1 MKVQKKSFRW
11 TSLAR
16 VIVIIFSLEGMDQN
30 DQRQKLIDAWRLNN
44 YRILT
49 IPSLGLTGVCLD
61 DDGIAFDSSGNYL
74 IQKYKNTYQVINVRN
89 GECSRCNEINGYT
102 LDKMVYGDAQK
113 CTKTLSSQL
122 PDKMYYRCWF
132 IPGVQNILAASVYS
146 SHFGSYQDCYSIAF
160 GLLAGR
166 CGAIVSKNGVCESQD
181 IITLFDTEQA
191 LPFAFVP
198 MENALVGNNKSIV
211 INEKGDIIAALLT
224 DHTIALISPYKPLV
238 VKQRGCDV
246 FMRYV

>member
-1 MKVQKKSFRW
+1 MLTSFAGVLVLSFW
-11 TSLAR
+11 
-16 VIVIIFSLEGMDQN
+16 VEGMDQN
-30 DQRQKLIDAWRLNN
+30 DQRQKLIDAWRLNH

-49 IPSLGLTGVCLD
+49 VPSLGPTGVSFND
-61 DDGIAFDSSGNYL
+61 DVIAFDDSGNYL
-74 IQKYKNTYQVINVRN
+74 IQKYKNTYQFINVRN
-89 GECSRCNEINGYT
+89 GECSLSNEINGYVV
-102 LDKMVYGDAQK
+102 DKMTYGDAQK
-113 CTKTLSSQL
+113 CEKALNSKL

-132 IPGVQNILAASVYS
+132 IPGVQNIFIASAYAR
-146 SHFGSYQDCYSIAF
+146 HFGSYQDCYSIAL

-166 CGAIVSKNGVCESQD
+166 CGVIASKNGVCESQD

-211 INEKGDIIAALLT
+211 INKKGDMIAALLV

-246 FMRYV
+246 FMRWE